1 LLTARPQAGKM
12 ENSMKYTNHP
22 GFIRINPVVI
32 PQASYSSRPEIV
44 AASAFEGR
52 PVVSTHGE
60 DIGKVGHVMMDAHT
74 GQATYVVIS
83 RRGTPGTSAKLHAIP
98 WTALV
103 FDAKNTRFILNIDP
117 DVMEN
122 APGFDNEHW
131 PVMTSPSWQAKI
143 HGYYKQRDYW
153 PQPAVNQAKVQA
165 ETQAG

>member
-1 LLTARPQAGKM
+1 M
-12 ENSMKYTNHP
+12 ENSMKYTNYP
-22 GFIRINPVVI
+22 GFTRTNPVI
-32 PQASYSSRPEIV
+32 TPQASYSFRPKIV

-52 PVVSTHGE
+52 PVVNTHGE
-60 DIGKVGHVMMDAHT
+60 DIGTVAHVMMDARS
-74 GQATYVVIS
+74 GRATYVVIS
-83 RRGTPGTSAKLHAIP
+83 RRGLLGAGIRLHAVP
-98 WTALV
+98 WIALM
-103 FDAKNTRFILNIDP
+103 FDAINTRFVLNINP
-117 DVMEN
+117 ELMEE